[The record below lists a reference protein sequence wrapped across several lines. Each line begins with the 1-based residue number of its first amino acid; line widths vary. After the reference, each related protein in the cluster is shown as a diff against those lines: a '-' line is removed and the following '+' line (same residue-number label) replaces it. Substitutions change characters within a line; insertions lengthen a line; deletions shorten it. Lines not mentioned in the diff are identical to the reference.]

1 MGAAGSVPANDDNK
15 DKNSNVVVALPTK
28 FKESTNSADIFAK
41 EMYLSTPKDDALK
54 HVLSEEAGREAFMNF
69 LRTEYAS
76 ENLEF
81 FSVRKLLRHESM
93 PCMHAVHTTNLQ
105 SSGYFWCV

>member
-1 MGAAGSVPANDDNK
+1 MGAAGSVPPPTEGEK
-15 DKNSNVVVALPTK
+15 VVVALPTK
-28 FKESTNSADIFAK
+28 FKESANSADIFAK

-54 HVLSEEAGREAFMNF
+54 HVLSEESGREAFMNF

-81 FSVRKLLRHESM
+81 FSVRLHTRNPKITLLR
-93 PCMHAVHTTNLQ
+93 CI
-105 SSGYFWCV
+105 

>member
-1 MGAAGSVPANDDNK
+1 MGAAGSVPPPTSNDEK
-15 DKNSNVVVALPTK
+15 VVVALPTK
-28 FKESTNSADIFAK
+28 FKESKNSADIFAK

-54 HVLSEEAGREAFMNF
+54 HVLSEESGREAFMNF

-81 FSVRKLLRHESM
+81 FSVRE
-93 PCMHAVHTTNLQ
+93 
-105 SSGYFWCV
+105 